1 MKKFITFTW
10 ACTIALILAGM
21 CEMSSF
27 DNGIQKYSYVKNVKA
42 ETVKN
47 HEKNQSI
54 ILNAPTVK
62 VKDKTEKQVKIKWN
76 RVKKANS
83 YKVYRATTKGGTYS
97 LLTST
102 TAKNYVDTNT
112 VGGQKYYYKVQAVRT
127 VAGSMG
133 ESSLSKAKYVKA
145 ATKDLSI
152 VVAGECYV
160 EGIELWAKNQYP
172 KGTHFVS
179 SVGVSSSGFINTKKF
194 KVNGKSATGIEKVAS
209 YNPDRVYFLI
219 GMNESGTDNTT
230 PTINNFKTMINK
242 LKKKNKN
249 VQIVLLPIAPTG
261 KRSTAN
267 VPKKSQRLKFNKA
280 YSDLAAATDN
290 VYYYDYTGLF
300 DDGKGYLKSSCDGG
314 DGCHWTSTATI
325 NFSKSLMDWSK
336 NNL

>member
-1 MKKFITFTW
+1 MKKFITFIW

-27 DNGIQKYSYVKNVKA
+27 DNEIQKYSCVKNVKA

-47 HEKNQSI
+47 QKKNQTI
-54 ILNAPTVK
+54 VLNAPTITVK
-62 VKDKTEKQVKIKWN
+62 NKTEKQVKIKWN

-102 TAKNYVDTNT
+102 TARNYVDTNT

-172 KGTHFVS
+172 KGL
-179 SVGVSSSGFINTKKF
+179 
-194 KVNGKSATGIEKVAS
+194 
-209 YNPDRVYFLI
+209 R
-219 GMNESGTDNTT
+219 
-230 PTINNFKTMINK
+230 
-242 LKKKNKN
+242 
-249 VQIVLLPIAPTG
+249 
-261 KRSTAN
+261 
-267 VPKKSQRLKFNKA
+267 RLR
-280 YSDLAAATDN
+280 
-290 VYYYDYTGLF
+290 
-300 DDGKGYLKSSCDGG
+300 
-314 DGCHWTSTATI
+314 
-325 NFSKSLMDWSK
+325 
-336 NNL
+336 